1 MTPAKYPWE
10 ANTLYEPAPIKR
22 STWRVHPYLWLAG
35 IAIASGAL
43 IALQPIYEAVK

>member
-1 MTPAKYPWE
+1 MSAAKYPWE

-22 STWRVHPYLWLAG
+22 RTWRMHPVLWLVG

-43 IALQPIYEAVK
+43 IAMGQL